1 MTSWSGLDEF
11 ASIKIFRSS
20 DGKRIRNIRAT
31 GCFNGEAARIGPN
44 GPASNPFPWGCPWNP
59 YTLGSV
65 MGVAQDYSSSLL
77 PEWGTPL
84 RLKPGIYEMVAGIA
98 PEWRSKLGISD
109 TDGAVTTKL
118 VVKKARNR
126 FRSTDTLSAGR
137 RGTDNLDPVAEEPT
151 EQLRRGPRRR
161 ARTRPARPARLRRQ
175 HQREGHRDALRRDG
189 LERRRRP
196 DGHRGLPRRPLGRR
210 DDRLPVLLRR
220 ATASRPDSTRSAS
233 STSTRATTT
242 TGTSRTSPGTACWRP
257 TRRTRT
263 SRAMRS
269 CGRPSSPSAWSPP
282 TPWTSP
288 SPTPTCGRSSPTSAA
303 SAAARV
309 RCRCARCWPT
319 ATATPTTSTAPAR
332 RSASV
337 TSRTAPT
344 SSPSRPTPTTRTAAT
359 CRSST

>member
-1 MTSWSGLDEF
+1 MHRRALTAALASATVALGGALAVTTVPSQAADPASPLVLDAPHRVVARSHDGWIYSNLGVRMIAQNEDFRIEANRTPSGGSVDEWWDPSYNSPITATWKRESGDVSLGEMTSWSGLDEF
-11 ASIKIFRSS
+11 ASIQIFRSS

-151 EQLRRGPRRR
+151 QQLRRGPRRR
-161 ARTRPARPARLRRQ
+161 ARTRPARPPRLRRQ

-189 LERRRRP
+189 LERRRRT
-196 DGHRGLPRRPLGRR
+196 DGHRGLP
-210 DDRLPVLLRR
+210 
-220 ATASRPDSTRSAS
+220 
-233 STSTRATTT
+233 
-242 TGTSRTSPGTACWRP
+242 
-257 TRRTRT
+257 
-263 SRAMRS
+263 
-269 CGRPSSPSAWSPP
+269 
-282 TPWTSP
+282 
-288 SPTPTCGRSSPTSAA
+288 
-303 SAAARV
+303 
-309 RCRCARCWPT
+309 
-319 ATATPTTSTAPAR
+319 
-332 RSASV
+332 
-337 TSRTAPT
+337 
-344 SSPSRPTPTTRTAAT
+344 
-359 CRSST
+359 